1 MLPVSSF
8 VQQADGKMDTLLAL
22 AAKLAAGTA
31 TSRDLIEEC
40 LARASGPEGEGAR
53 VFTAISAANARA
65 AADGMDRL
73 RQAGAAPSPFAGIP
87 IGVKDLFDI
96 AGEVTTAGSRVL
108 AANPPAE
115 ADACAVARLRAAG
128 FVILGRTNMTEFA
141 YSGLGLNA
149 HFGTPRNPFD
159 RSTGRIP
166 GGSSSGAAVG
176 IADGMFAAGLGTDTG
191 GSCRIPAALC
201 GIVGFKPTAQRVP
214 REGVVPLS
222 STLDSVGPL
231 ARSVDCCAIL
241 DAILSGGTA
250 AAEAPFPLAGLRLGL
265 PDCYVAEGMDDA
277 VAAAFERAVS
287 NLSAAGAKVVTLTLD
302 MLKEIPGINAKG
314 GLVGAEAYA
323 WHRQYLERSPQLYDP
338 WVLQRFE
345 AGRSQSAADY
355 IATATAR
362 RGMIARVAKVTA
374 CVDAVMMPT
383 VPIVAPAIAAMA
395 GTEVANR
402 TNLFLLRNPS
412 LANFLD
418 RCAISLPCHRAGEP
432 PVGLML
438 LGEHGADR
446 RLLAMARA
454 VADVVPGKH

>member
-1 MLPVSSF
+1 MLPASF
-8 VQQADGKMDTLLAL
+8 EQQADGKMDTLLAL

-40 LARASGPEGEGAR
+40 LARAGDPQGEGAR
-53 VFTAISAANARA
+53 VFTAIAAEHARA
-65 AADGMDRL
+65 AADGIDRL
-73 RQAGAAPSPFAGIP
+73 RKAGAAPSVFAGIP
-87 IGVKDLFDI
+87 VGVKDLFDI

-108 AANPPAE
+108 ASNPPAE
-115 ADACAVARLRAAG
+115 ADARAVARLRAAG
-128 FVILGRTNMTEFA
+128 FVIVGRTNMTEFA

-159 RSTGRIP
+159 RGTGRIP

-176 IADGMFAAGLGTDTG
+176 VADGMFAAGLGTDTG

-241 DAILSGGTA
+241 DAILSGGVPAT
-250 AAEAPFPLAGLRLGL
+250 EVPFPLAGLRLGL
-265 PDCYVAEGMDDA
+265 PDCYVTEGMDAA

-287 NLSAAGAKVVTLTLD
+287 SLSAAGAKVVTLSMD

-323 WHRQYLERSPQLYDP
+323 WHREYLERSPQLYDP

-345 AGRSQSAADY
+345 AGKSQTAADY
-355 IATATAR
+355 IATVTAR
-362 RGMIARVAKVTA
+362 RGMIARVANVTA

-383 VPIVAPAIAAMA
+383 VPIVAPVIAAMA

-446 RLLAMARA
+446 RLLAIARA
-454 VADVVPGKH
+454 IADALPGKH

>member
-1 MLPVSSF
+1 
-8 VQQADGKMDTLLAL
+8 MDTLLAL
-22 AAKLAAGTA
+22 SAKLAAGTA
-31 TSRDLIEEC
+31 TSRGLIEEC
-40 LARASGPEGEGAR
+40 LVRAGDPQGEGAR
-53 VFTAISAANARA
+53 VFTAISADNARA

-73 RQAGAAPSPFAGIP
+73 RQAGAAPSAFAGIP
-87 IGVKDLFDI
+87 IGVKDLFDV
-96 AGEVTTAGSRVL
+96 AGQVTTAGSRVL
-108 AANPPAE
+108 TSNPPAQ
-115 ADACAVARLRAAG
+115 ADARAVARLRAAG
-128 FVILGRTNMTEFA
+128 FVIVGRTNMTEFA

-149 HFGTPRNPFD
+149 HFGTPRNPYD

-176 IADGMFAAGLGTDTG
+176 IADNMFAAGLGTDTG

-201 GIVGFKPTAQRVP
+201 GIVGFKPTAFRVP

-231 ARSVDCCAIL
+231 ARSVDCCAIV
-241 DAILSGGTA
+241 DALLSGGA
-250 AAEAPFPLAGLRLGL
+250 PAAEAPFPLAGLRLGL
-265 PDCYVAEGMDDA
+265 PDCYVTDGMDDT

-287 NLSAAGAKVVTLTLD
+287 SVSAAGAKVIRLSLD

-323 WHRQYLERSPQLYDP
+323 WHREYLERSPQLYDP

-355 IATATAR
+355 IGTATAR
-362 RGMIARVAKVTA
+362 QGMIGRVAKVTA

-383 VPIVAPAIAAMA
+383 VPVVAPAIAAMA
-395 GTEVANR
+395 ETEVANR

-446 RLLAMARA
+446 RLLAIARSIE
-454 VADVVPGKH
+454 DVVRS